1 MPKLSESAVGRDNYR
16 GELSCIHVVSF
27 VEKCDTSFRDDNI
40 SEPIALSAYCEE
52 HVESMWR
59 RYGDGMET
67 VWRPQRT
74 VWEFTLTAGAWHIG
88 DYGLYSNIDTG
99 IR

>member
-1 MPKLSESAVGRDNYR
+1 
-16 GELSCIHVVSF
+16 
-27 VEKCDTSFRDDNI
+27 
-40 SEPIALSAYCEE
+40 
-52 HVESMWR
+52 
-59 RYGDGMET
+59 MET